1 MPNEEVAAI
10 QAIARIINI
19 AVLMFGTSRSRVPIS
34 AKVGIRALPAS
45 DLINDAGCWLLAA
58 GCVATT
64 ARMSQ
69 QSSRSSRRQGVA
81 ILQAATIVLSA
92 KHLIDNTLVTA
103 AGR

>member
-45 DLINDAGCWLLAA
+45 GDDPCWLL
-58 GCVATT
+58 
-64 ARMSQ
+64 
-69 QSSRSSRRQGVA
+69 
-81 ILQAATIVLSA
+81 LFL
-92 KHLIDNTLVTA
+92 
-103 AGR
+103 